1 MSGPTASKSPESYAP
16 ALAVW
21 YGIAPALVYF
31 GLAGAAVAILC
42 GRQWGTTAVAA
53 DLMIL
58 LLVSIHA
65 EWDLVTFLAPGA
77 GRSDTDKEP

>member
-1 MSGPTASKSPESYAP
+1 
-16 ALAVW
+16 
-21 YGIAPALVYF
+21 LVYV

-42 GRQWGTTAVAA
+42 GRPWATTAVAA

-77 GRSDTDKEP
+77 GRSDTDNAP